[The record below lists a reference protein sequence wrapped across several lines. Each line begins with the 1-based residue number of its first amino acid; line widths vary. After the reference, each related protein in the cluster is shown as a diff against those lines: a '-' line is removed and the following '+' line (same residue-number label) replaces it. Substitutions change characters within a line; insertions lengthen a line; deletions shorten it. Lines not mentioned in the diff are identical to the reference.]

1 MGTASSLFGKKGEEI
16 AGRFLTSRG
25 YRILD
30 RNFRTPRGEIDLIVL
45 DGEYLVFVE
54 VKSRRGNRFGAPQDA
69 VDRRKQEHLIK
80 ASQFYMTRK
89 KLENICC
96 RFDRSRRGRGVGFG
110 PNTCQAYSEHGGG
123 CRVDAVTAPVSHA
136 VLAAKALT
144 FWRE

>member
-96 RFDRSRRGRGVGFG
+96 RFDLVVVEESASGQTRVKHIQ
-110 PNTCQAYSEHGGG
+110 NTVEVAEW
-123 CRVDAVTAPVSHA
+123 TP
-136 VLAAKALT
+136 
-144 FWRE
+144 